1 MALVAQGVSL
11 QRSSYSQCLVYMH
24 RTRHHI
30 ADMIKESGDTT
41 HTIATWL
48 RPRSTQTAAPKK
60 QMGRQAG
67 RPRHYTSSTRI
78 TRTGTGIVKRKR
90 HPAVGDKHLPDYGH
104 KRSKKSLA
112 DDPLRGVRR
121 YFKEYPP
128 RKLPWEKELFE
139 PRKRRRF
146 E

>member
-24 RTRHHI
+24 RTRHRI
-30 ADMIKESGDTT
+30 ADMIRGLGDTT

-48 RPRSTQTAAPKK
+48 RPRSTQTAAQKK

-67 RPRHYTSSTRI
+67 HSRNYTFFTRI
-78 TRTGTGIVKRKR
+78 ARIGTGIVKRKR
-90 HPAVGDKHLPDYGH
+90 HPAVGDKHLPDSGH

-128 RKLPWEKELFE
+128 RKLPWEKERFG
-139 PRKRRRF
+139 PHKRQ
-146 E
+146 